1 VKQLNAIHFGS
12 VLIILF
18 FAIVAVFTPFSFYGC
33 GGGGAGGGAA
43 GAGAGG
49 NPIDGGP
56 VDYSLHIIGRVVN
69 QGGALP
75 NISAAIFPAVP
86 LSGWE
91 VYLES
96 YPSIET
102 VTDANGKFT
111 LTPVPAGNHR
121 VVVKLLSGTQLF
133 KSRSRIIS
141 VGGAANEADAGDL
154 PAALATSR
162 VRGILKDIQGN
173 PVTGT
178 PLSLWGE
185 VFFTDTQGSYESP
198 LMPDN
203 SGGVISVK
211 DPRFKSIDLEFV
223 FSSPNPPYLET
234 MMVPPGQTN
243 GAPDVRVLA
252 NAYSVNAGFPLSLTA
267 SATDPEGDQL
277 SYFWSASTGSIS
289 TGTNPAQ
296 ANWTA
301 PVEGSI
307 ATVAL
312 EVRDPAGLSAKYFVG
327 LTILGSRPDTTPPT
341 ILAVLPA
348 SGSTGVLTSAAI
360 SIAFSEP
367 MDPTTLNSTSI
378 TLASGAVPISGNI
391 TVSTDGKAATFTPTA
406 ALPYESTIDAAIATA
421 AKDIVGNA
429 LAANML
435 WAFTT
440 IAAPD
445 TAAPT
450 IVSVT
455 PADNATNVASGSSIE
470 ANFSEAMASGTIT
483 ATTFT
488 VASGGTAIAGGVS
501 LSLDG
506 KTATFIPIA
515 ALPYESS
522 IAATIATGAKDLAG
536 NALAANKLWAFT
548 TTPVPDTTAPTI
560 VSVTPGDAA
569 TNIATGSQIE
579 ATFSEA
585 MASGTITATTFKV
598 ASGGAAI
605 AGSVS
610 LSADGKTATFT
621 PTAALPYESLI
632 TATITTGA
640 KDIAGNAV
648 AANKVWAFTTTVAPD
663 TTPPTIVSVAPAD
676 AATNIATGSPIAAQF
691 SEMMA
696 SGTITATTF
705 KVASGGTTIAGSVS
719 LSTDGKIA
727 TFTPTTALPYGSSVT
742 ATITTG
748 VTDLAGNALAANK
761 VWAFTTVAP
770 PDTTPPTIVS
780 VAPAD
785 AATGVAT
792 GSPIAARFSEAMD
805 SGTFTGTTFTLAS
818 GGTAIDGSVSLSSD
832 GKTATFTPTAALPYG
847 SSVTAT
853 ITTGVTDL
861 AGNALAANKVWAFT
875 TIAPPDTTP
884 PAIVSVTP
892 ADAATNVAVASS
904 IEVHFS
910 EAMDTGTIT
919 ETTFAVAS
927 GITAIGG
934 SISFSTDGMT
944 ATFTPSVALPY
955 ASAITATIT
964 TGAKDLAGN
973 PLATNRVWA
982 FTTAADLTPPTIVA
996 LSPANNATN
1005 VATASTI
1012 SARFSE
1018 AMNAG
1023 TITATTFSVASGG
1036 TAIVGSISFY
1046 NNTTPIFTPTAALP
1060 YGSTITATI
1069 TTDVKDLAGNA
1080 LAANMVWTFST
1091 TASPPAP
1098 LLITEVSSSEFSNS
1112 FRWVEVYN
1120 TTGASIDLGN
1130 YKFRSLT
1137 IPRSSGPITGPVLF
1151 SIPALSVPANSYAAI
1166 RVKGSDTDVFDGTNL
1181 VHILGAGDA
1190 VPYWGADGFVE
1201 LVDASNQ
1208 TVDFVRWGT
1217 DVTTPLTSSEWVS
1230 GAAPALPSTDGSAI
1244 ARPLALDDTDSGADW
1259 TLRSFPTPGGPND
1272 VTSNTDADGDGIP
1285 DVCEQSGATYMGMPV
1300 YDWGA
1305 RASQKDVFL
1314 HIDYMNSSDLGVN
1327 PRKDSLDNVV
1337 QVFAN
1342 HGYTL
1347 HLNVGTLFGS
1357 GAANHNLDNLS
1368 HQIAFSQYLTLGSS
1382 GSAANL
1388 YEIKAS
1394 RLPLPE
1400 RHVFYYCIFGSE
1412 QPAPNTGSS
1421 GLGELDGND
1430 FMVSLG
1436 NWSFFTSTPED
1447 TNKLVN
1453 YMASTFMHEFGH
1465 NLGLYHGGTDSVNYK
1480 PNYLS
1485 IMNYLYQLN
1494 GVSQI
1499 GNVREGDRYYY
1510 KQWAESS
1517 FSTSSPFYQYF
1528 SASGSQQMHDSP
1540 WTTSFRMDYSNGSGT
1555 TLAESSLTESE
1566 GLKRTLST
1574 GVDWNGNGNT
1584 TDTALSMDVNF
1595 TSGTVESYG
1604 DFNDWGNLNFIFQQK
1619 PQGIANGLGGKVKRP
1634 YSFNNS
1640 DAQKVADEPPMN
1652 PLPSLSR

>member
-1 VKQLNAIHFGS
+1 MKQLNAIHFGS

-43 GAGAGG
+43 GAGASAGG

-154 PAALATSR
+154 PAAPATSR

-818 GGTAIDGSVSLSSD
+818 GGIAIAGSISLSAD
-832 GKTATFTPTAALPYG
+832 GKTATFTPTAALPYE
-847 SSVTAT
+847 SSITAT

-875 TIAPPDTTP
+875 TIAPPDIIP
-884 PAIVSVTP
+884 PTVVSLTP
-892 ADAATNVAVASS
+892 ADAATGIAVGSPIAAK
-904 IEVHFS
+904 FS
-910 EAMDTGTIT
+910 EAMDSGTIT
-919 ETTFAVAS
+919 GTTF
-927 GITAIGG
+927 T
-934 SISFSTDGMT
+934 
-944 ATFTPSVALPY
+944 
-955 ASAITATIT
+955 
-964 TGAKDLAGN
+964 
-973 PLATNRVWA
+973 
-982 FTTAADLTPPTIVA
+982 
-996 LSPANNATN
+996 
-1005 VATASTI
+1005 
-1012 SARFSE
+1012 
-1018 AMNAG
+1018 
-1023 TITATTFSVASGG
+1023 VASGG
-1036 TAIVGSISFY
+1036 TAIGGSIVFSADSKAA
-1046 NNTTPIFTPTAALP
+1046 TFTPTAALP
-1060 YGSTITATI
+1060 YGSVITATI
-1069 TTDVKDLAGNA
+1069 TTDVTDLAGNA
-1080 LAANMVWTFST
+1080 LAADKVWAFTT
-1091 TASPPAP
+1091 TADFTPPTVSLILPASGAINVATAAVVSIFFSEAMDDATLNGTNISMASGGTNITGVIGVSGDSMMATFTPATTLDYRNLYTVTVTTGVKDTAGNPLSTNFVSTFTTCVMDTLPAGWSSVGFPGVGGSMIVHSFSASMKSVLALVNPNSNDLSVTVSADRGGTPNLGVSSVQTSVAPRIEPVLTRAESLHKFLRDFERAHPANPRPTGIAPAVRPVPPVIKDVLNQNTVFKILDTYPSYISAPSTCRAVVPLPGVPGGNANIYTDNSITWDSVASEVVDQLAASWPVIYPIVRANFGSEPPAGAFND
-1098 LLITEVSSSEFSNS
+1098 ITLTDDIWILVADPAKMGGWGGFFWSGDLFASSTYAPSNERKIFYLTYYGNGAGHMAYSKGTLAHEFQHMVNHYERSLVGVSEEAWLNEAMSGYSEHLCGFGIPTTNDTRAANVNS
-1112 FRWVEVYN
+1112 FFTNVSANSLSDWA
-1120 TTGASIDLGN
+1120 GASEDYGQVYLFGTWLGQRYGTSGSVKALLQTSAVGTAAVELFTGRPYSTVLAEWSLALYVNDSVSGGPYGILGLDLKGSYGYPWGTN
-1130 YKFRSLT
+1130 VTL
-1137 IPRSSGPITGPVLF
+1137 TGPAVTGINTYPQNTSPTVSNNTVSYIEYTGGNGNSLNF
-1151 SIPALSVPANSYAAI
+1151 SIPANV
-1166 RVKGSDTDVFDGTNL
+1166 DV
-1181 VHILGAGDA
+1181 
-1190 VPYWGADGFVE
+1190 YE
-1201 LVDASNQ
+1201 LH
-1208 TVDFVRWGT
+1208 
-1217 DVTTPLTSSEWVS
+1217 
-1230 GAAPALPSTDGSAI
+1230 
-1244 ARPLALDDTDSGADW
+1244 
-1259 TLRSFPTPGGPND
+1259 
-1272 VTSNTDADGDGIP
+1272 
-1285 DVCEQSGATYMGMPV
+1285 
-1300 YDWGA
+1300 
-1305 RASQKDVFL
+1305 K
-1314 HIDYMNSSDLGVN
+1314 
-1327 PRKDSLDNVV
+1327 
-1337 QVFAN
+1337 
-1342 HGYTL
+1342 
-1347 HLNVGTLFGS
+1347 
-1357 GAANHNLDNLS
+1357 
-1368 HQIAFSQYLTLGSS
+1368 
-1382 GSAANL
+1382 
-1388 YEIKAS
+1388 
-1394 RLPLPE
+1394 
-1400 RHVFYYCIFGSE
+1400 
-1412 QPAPNTGSS
+1412 
-1421 GLGELDGND
+1421 
-1430 FMVSLG
+1430 
-1436 NWSFFTSTPED
+1436 
-1447 TNKLVN
+1447 
-1453 YMASTFMHEFGH
+1453 
-1465 NLGLYHGGTDSVNYK
+1465 
-1480 PNYLS
+1480 
-1485 IMNYLYQLN
+1485 
-1494 GVSQI
+1494 
-1499 GNVREGDRYYY
+1499 
-1510 KQWAESS
+1510 
-1517 FSTSSPFYQYF
+1517 
-1528 SASGSQQMHDSP
+1528 
-1540 WTTSFRMDYSNGSGT
+1540 
-1555 TLAESSLTESE
+1555 
-1566 GLKRTLST
+1566 
-1574 GVDWNGNGNT
+1574 
-1584 TDTALSMDVNF
+1584 
-1595 TSGTVESYG
+1595 
-1604 DFNDWGNLNFIFQQK
+1604 
-1619 PQGIANGLGGKVKRP
+1619 
-1634 YSFNNS
+1634 
-1640 DAQKVADEPPMN
+1640 
-1652 PLPSLSR
+1652 